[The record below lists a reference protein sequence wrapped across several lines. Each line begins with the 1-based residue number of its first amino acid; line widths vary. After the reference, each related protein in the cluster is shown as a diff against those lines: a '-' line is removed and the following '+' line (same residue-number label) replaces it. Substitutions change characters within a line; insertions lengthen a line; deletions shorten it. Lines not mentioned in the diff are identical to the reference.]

1 MFNMPFTTCTSRPST
16 LAQLSHLCF
25 ASHYTGQRAV
35 DISPLSHLSLYAY
48 DVNSSPNLPFYH
60 LYFRDHT
67 TKKEKNTHK

>member
-1 MFNMPFTTCTSRPST
+1 MFNKPFTICTSRPST
-16 LAQLSHLCF
+16 LAQLSHTCF

-48 DVNSSPNLPFYH
+48 DLKSSPNLPFYH

-67 TKKEKNTHK
+67 TKKKEWSSK